1 MANNQ
6 DKKTV
11 VRGGNAGLGK
21 MALAR
26 QSLLDKQKKAV
37 EQNQEGATDAP
48 KVIDTGSKDCRP
60 DDLPI
65 ATVSPDPENA
75 RDFPVIK
82 PAAEKMFLANPNN
95 EGAAYVIL
103 DSGVL
108 ENKTPKDH
116 PLFDHIESQIEDII
130 NLAKQIEDGGGIY
143 QAIEVYRAGGTDY
156 RIVFGHRRFYSV
168 VFLLGWDD
176 VWSFKVHRAK
186 PESPKLRQFVENSS
200 RTDLVLHERIR
211 AYKLAVDELNSNAET
226 PLSYKECQTKL
237 GISKT
242 SFYELSKYSE
252 FELVYEVARAGIG
265 LITKQVL
272 NSIFSQMPK
281 QGKDADETYRANS
294 EEFMRKQFALV
305 FIEAGK
311 ELPTCLKQ
319 AENEV
324 ESGQIEEAQP
334 PVAVEVKAPRGR
346 RTSLY
351 SAPKMKTTL
360 AVKTLLTS
368 DVTKMEIDG
377 VNWDE
382 VDWEDRVQVNEC
394 LTATIKALE
403 AMKE

>member
-6 DKKTV
+6 EKKTV

-26 QSLLDKQKKAV
+26 QALLEKQKNAD
-37 EQNQEGATDAP
+37 EQDQESATEAP

-82 PAAEKMFLANPNN
+82 PAAEKMFLSNPNN

-168 VFLLGWDD
+168 VYLLGWDD
-176 VWSFKVHRAK
+176 VWSFKVHRSK

-200 RTDLVLHERIR
+200 RSDLVLHERIR

-242 SFYELSKYSE
+242 SFYELSKFSE
-252 FELVYEVARAGIG
+252 FELVYDAARAGIG
-265 LITKQVL
+265 LITKQIL

-281 QGKDADETYRANS
+281 QGTEDNETYRANS
-294 EEFMRKQFALV
+294 EELLRKQLALV

-311 ELPTCLKQ
+311 ELPTCLKLEDGDTGQ
-319 AENEV
+319 V
-324 ESGQIEEAQP
+324 EETQP
-334 PVAVEVKAPRGR
+334 PVAVEAKAPRGR

-351 SAPKMKTTL
+351 SAPKIKTTL

-368 DVTKMEIDG
+368 DVTKMKIEG
-377 VNWDE
+377 VNWEDI
-382 VDWEDRVQVNEC
+382 DWEDRVQVNEC

>member
-1 MANNQ
+1 MAINKE
-6 DKKTV
+6 KKTV

-26 QSLLDKQKKAV
+26 QSLLDKHKKAS
-37 EQNQEGATDAP
+37 EQGDNENTKES
-48 KVIDTGSKDCRP
+48 KVIETGSKDCRP

-82 PAAEKMFLANPNN
+82 PAAEKMFLANPEN

-103 DSGVL
+103 DAGVL
-108 ENKTPKDH
+108 ENKTPKNH
-116 PLFDHIESQIEDII
+116 PLFDHIENQIEDII
-130 NLAKQIEDGGGIY
+130 NLAKQVENGGGIY

-168 VFLLGWDD
+168 VYLLGWDD
-176 VWSFKVHRAK
+176 VWSFRVHRAK

-200 RTDLVLHERIR
+200 RSDLVLHERIR
-211 AYKLAVDELNSNAET
+211 AFKLAVDELNSKAQT

-252 FELVYEVARAGIG
+252 FELVYEVTRAGIG

-281 QGKDADETYRANS
+281 QGKVGDEEYRVSA
-294 EEFMRKQFALV
+294 EEFLSKQFAQV

-319 AENEV
+319 VENVV
-324 ESGQIEEAQP
+324 EDRKVEEAQP
-334 PVAVEVKAPRGR
+334 PAATEAKAPRGR

-351 SAPKMKTTL
+351 SAPKIKTSL

-368 DVTKMEIDG
+368 DVTKMDIDG
-377 VNWDE
+377 VNWAE

>member
-37 EQNQEGATDAP
+37 EQNVEGATEAP

-65 ATVSPDPENA
+65 ATVRPDPENA

-82 PAAEKMFLANPNN
+82 PAAEKMFLANPKN

-168 VFLLGWDD
+168 VFLLGWDA

-200 RTDLVLHERIR
+200 RSDLVLHERIR

-281 QGKDADETYRANS
+281 QGKDADEAYRANS

-319 AENEV
+319 VENEFEAGQV
-324 ESGQIEEAQP
+324 EETQP
-334 PVAVEVKAPRGR
+334 PVAVEAKAPRGR

>member
-1 MANNQ
+1 MTNER
-6 DKKTV
+6 KTV
-11 VRGGNAGLGK
+11 VRGGNAGLNK

-26 QSLLDKQKKAV
+26 KELQKKQQEENVQAESNKAV
-37 EQNQEGATDAP
+37 GP
-48 KVIDTGSKDCRP
+48 KVIETGSKDCRP

-82 PAAEKMFLANPNN
+82 PAAEKMFLTNPENK
-95 EGAAYVIL
+95 GAAYVIL
-103 DSGVL
+103 DAGVL
-108 ENKTPKDH
+108 ENKTPKGH
-116 PLFDHIESQIEDII
+116 PLYDHIEKQIEDIV
-130 NLAKQIEDGGGIY
+130 NLANQVENGGGIY

-168 VFLLGWDD
+168 VYLLGWDG
-176 VWSFKVHRAK
+176 VWSFRVHRAK

-200 RTDLVLHERIR
+200 RADLVLHERIR
-211 AYKLAVDELNSNAET
+211 AFKLAVDELNSKTEA

-252 FELVYEVARAGIG
+252 YDLVYDVTREGMG
-265 LITKQVL
+265 LVTKQVL
-272 NSIFSQMPK
+272 NSIFSEMPK
-281 QGKDADETYRANS
+281 QGKTEDS
-294 EEFMRKQFALV
+294 EYKAMAEAYLKNQFARF

-311 ELPTCLKQ
+311 DLPACLRLV
-319 AENEV
+319 EV
-324 ESGQIEEAQP
+324 EADKVEEVKP
-334 PVAVEVKAPRGR
+334 PVAAEAKAPRGR
-346 RTSLY
+346 KTTLY
-351 SAPKMKTTL
+351 SAPKIKTPH

-368 DVTKMEIDG
+368 DVTKMNIEG
-377 VNWDE
+377 VNWED
-382 VDWEDRVQVNEC
+382 VDWEDRAQVNEC

>member
-1 MANNQ
+1 MENNK

-26 QSLLDKQKKAV
+26 QALLDKQKKTD
-37 EQNQEGATDAP
+37 EQNKEGATETP

-82 PAAEKMFLANPNN
+82 PAAEKMFLANPKN
-95 EGAAYVIL
+95 EGSAYVIL
-103 DSGVL
+103 DSGLL

-116 PLFDHIESQIEDII
+116 PLFDHIERQIDDII

-168 VFLLGWDD
+168 VYLLGWDD

-200 RTDLVLHERIR
+200 RSDLVLHERIR
-211 AYKLAVDELNSNAET
+211 AFKLAVDELNSNAET

-242 SFYELSKYSE
+242 SFYELSKFSE
-252 FELVYEVARAGIG
+252 FELVYDATRAGIG
-265 LITKQVL
+265 LITKQTL

-281 QGKDADETYRANS
+281 QGTADDETYRANS
-294 EEFMRKQFALV
+294 EEFLIKQLALV

-311 ELPTCLKQ
+311 ELPTCLKLEDDDTGQ
-319 AENEV
+319 AEETL
-324 ESGQIEEAQP
+324 P
-334 PVAVEVKAPRGR
+334 PVSVEAKAPRGR